1 MSATFSRTTRRL
13 HQLATKL
20 QGALSVAEVE
30 TAYLESVP
38 SLSFARAHGL
48 YRLEPRTER
57 VLGVASDAHESF
69 LEEYECD
76 GRHDDPVFAFVRERL
91 RPVDSSRAARPEV
104 WERSAARRVLDK
116 AGYFHS
122 LEAPVVAAGVVC
134 GTINFARTA
143 EDPPF
148 DVADLCIARRIGEQV
163 GLAMERAARFE
174 EAQSRA
180 DMLEESVNRMAHAVV
195 VTDLDA
201 NILFTNRAAARAD
214 GRDQKALVALA
225 GEEIARTVGM
235 IRDDNRRVA
244 TGLVKDTDS
253 GQRLVVRSV
262 LLAKVNLSLS
272 LIQLCRD
279 DEEFKMPVWD
289 VLSPREQEIARLVAQ
304 GLTTKQIAE
313 QAFVSENTVKM
324 HLKRI
329 FAKTD
334 IRNRAELVQRIWRDG
349 KTGPDQDIS

>member
-1 MSATFSRTTRRL
+1 MLATFTRTTRRL
-13 HQLATKL
+13 HQLATTL

-38 SLSFARAHGL
+38 TLSLARAHGL
-48 YRLEPRTER
+48 YRLEPGTER
-57 VLGVASDAHESF
+57 VLGVASDANESF
-69 LEEYECD
+69 LEEYERD
-76 GRHDDPVFAFVRERL
+76 GRRDDPVFAFVRERL
-91 RPVDSSRAARPEV
+91 RPVDSSRATRPEV
-104 WERSAARRVLDK
+104 WEQSAARRVLDT
-116 AGYFHS
+116 AGYYHS
-122 LEAPVVAAGVVC
+122 LEAPVLAAGVVC
-134 GTINFARTA
+134 GTINFARNA
-143 EDPPF
+143 DDPPF
-148 DVADLCIARRIGEQV
+148 DIADLCIARRIGEQL

-174 EAQSRA
+174 QAQSRA
-180 DMLEESVNRMAHAVV
+180 DMLEETINRIAQAVV

-201 NILFTNRAAARAD
+201 NILFTNKAAARAP
-214 GRDQKALVALA
+214 GRNQKALVTLA
-225 GEEIARTVGM
+225 GEEIARTVGV

-244 TGLVKDTDS
+244 TGLAKDANS
-253 GQRLVVRSV
+253 GQRLVIKSV
-262 LLAKVNLSLS
+262 LLVKANLSLS

-279 DEEFKMPVWD
+279 DEEFRMPIWD

-334 IRNRAELVQRIWRDG
+334 IHNRAELVQRIWRDG
-349 KTGPDQDIS
+349 KTEPDQHIC

>member
-1 MSATFSRTTRRL
+1 MSVTFDRTMRRL

-30 TAYLESVP
+30 AAYLESVS

-69 LEEYECD
+69 LAEYESE
-76 GRHDDPVFAFVRERL
+76 GRGDDPVFAFVRERL
-91 RPVDSSRAARPEV
+91 RPIDSSRAARPEI
-104 WERSAARRVLDK
+104 WERSGARRVLDK
-116 AGYFHS
+116 AGYYHS
-122 LEAPVVAAGVVC
+122 LEAPVLAAGVVC
-134 GTINFARTA
+134 GTINFARSA
-143 EDPPF
+143 DDPPF
-148 DVADLCIARRIGEQV
+148 DVADLAIARRIGEQV
-163 GLAMERAARFE
+163 GLSMERAARFE
-174 EAQSRA
+174 EVQGRA
-180 DMLEESVNRMAHAVV
+180 DMLEETVNRMAHAIV
-195 VTDLDA
+195 VTDLEA
-201 NILFTNRAAARAD
+201 NILFSNKAATRTP
-214 GRDQKALVALA
+214 GRNQKALVTLA
-225 GEEIARTVGM
+225 GEEITRTVGV

-244 TGLVKDTDS
+244 TGLVKDEES
-253 GQRLVVRSV
+253 GQRLVIKSV
-262 LLAKVNLSLS
+262 LLSKANLSMS

-279 DEEFKMPVWD
+279 DEEFRMPVWD
-289 VLSPREQEIARLVAQ
+289 VLSPREQEIARLVAK

-313 QAFVSENTVKM
+313 QAYVSENTVKM

-349 KTGPDQDIS
+349 KTGPDQEIP